1 MNASPRVLV
10 AGLGN
15 VLLGDDGFG
24 CEVARRLVATQVW
37 PETVRI
43 ADFGIRG
50 VHLALELIGEQYDL
64 AIFIDAAPRGER
76 PGTVYVIEP
85 ILAATPDGSALH
97 IAGSGVSGQV
107 DGHNMTPDAVL
118 GWLSKLG
125 GVPPRV
131 VVVGCEPA
139 KIEDGIGL
147 SDAVSNA
154 VGTAV
159 TTVSDIIRGTAHVS
173 GNTGTDRRAH

>member
-1 MNASPRVLV
+1 MTTPRVLV

-15 VLLGDDGFG
+15 ILQSDDGFG
-24 CEVARRLVATQVW
+24 CEVARRLVASQVW

-50 VHLALELIGEQYDL
+50 VHLALEMLGSEYDL
-64 AIFIDAAPRGER
+64 AIFVDTASRGGR

-85 ILAATPDGSALH
+85 EPRSTEISAPRKDGP
-97 IAGSGVSGQV
+97 AGAVPV
-107 DGHNMTPDAVL
+107 DGHELTPDAVL
-118 GWLSKLG
+118 DWLSRLG

-139 KIEDGIGL
+139 KMDEGIGL

-154 VGTAV
+154 IGTAI
-159 TTVSDIIRGTAHVS
+159 TTVHDIIRGAAYVS
-173 GNTGTDRRAH
+173 GDSGTNRRAHG